1 MQIKEFLNSVC
12 EQIKYKPIR
21 EDISAE
27 LKNHIEETKE
37 AYIENGMSSEEAEE
51 KAVFQMGDAI
61 EIGKNLN
68 RIHKPKLDKTLLILT
83 IIPLIFGL
91 LVAYIRNDSTA
102 INLTE
107 NSFLKF
113 IVILII
119 GLGLGIGIY
128 FINYKKILKYS
139 NLFFCFATVLMLICF
154 WTGNTINGKAYYLNL
169 GILNFSVPTVVMPIY
184 VISFIGFLEKMYE
197 ENKFSLEVNGLKINL
212 NLIKIYVA
220 TGISLAVMMEASLV
234 NFTILTITY
243 LILFS
248 VKLLQKKK
256 FIMLIVTWIIL
267 LIILFSCILLYFYAG
282 GFISNR
288 VIGSFLPETD
298 PQGSGWLGIN
308 QNKIINTAK
317 PFGKAENMSDA
328 LKLFEEGTNYAFIS
342 ILANYGWVVAL
353 FMVTAV
359 ILLNIKLII
368 NSLKIKDFYGK
379 MLIIGFSSMFI
390 IQSLF
395 NILMNLNIGLKVNIN
410 LPLVSYGG
418 TELIV
423 NIAIISLILAI
434 YRRKDIL
441 VKE

>member
-21 EDISAE
+21 EYILYE

-61 EIGKNLN
+61 EIGKKLN
-68 RIHKPKLDKTLLILT
+68 KIHKPKLDITLLIFT
-83 IIPLIFGL
+83 IIPLFFGL
-91 LVAYIRNDSTA
+91 LVAYIRNNNTS

-107 NSFLKF
+107 NSFFKF
-113 IVILII
+113 VVTLII
-119 GLGLGIGIY
+119 GVSLGIGIY
-128 FINYKKILKYS
+128 FINYKKMLKYS
-139 NLFFCFATVLMLICF
+139 NLFFCLAI
-154 WTGNTINGKAYYLNL
+154 
-169 GILNFSVPTVVMPIY
+169 ILTFSVPTVAMPIY
-184 VISFIGFLEKMYE
+184 VISFIGFLESMYE
-197 ENKFSLEVNGLKINL
+197 ENKFSLEIDGLKINL
-212 NLIKIYVA
+212 NFIKIYVA
-220 TGISLAVMMEASLV
+220 MGISLVVMIETSLV
-234 NFTILTITY
+234 NFTILVITY

-248 VKLLQKKK
+248 VKLLQMRK
-256 FIMLIVTWIIL
+256 ISTLILIWVIL
-267 LIILFSCILLYFYAG
+267 LITLFLSILSYFYAG

-288 VIGSFLPETD
+288 IIGSFLPETD

-317 PFGKAENMSDA
+317 SFGKAENMSDA
-328 LKLFEEGTNYAFIS
+328 LNLFEEGTNYAFIS
-342 ILANYGWVVAL
+342 ILANYGWVLAIS
-353 FMVTAV
+353 MVTSV

-368 NSLKIKDFYGK
+368 NSIKIKDFYGK

-390 IQSLF
+390 IQILF
-395 NILMNLNIGLKVNIN
+395 NILMNLNVGLKININ

-418 TELIV
+418 SGLIV
-423 NIAIISLILAI
+423 NIAIISLILSI